1 MNTQKSKEGT
11 FSPLEI
17 ETKMNRWTHTIAY
30 VFMPSVFLRQRTRI
44 PSSLP
49 NSVTA
54 RITLCRHIFYLA
66 SFLLLPVLRKIPTP
80 SHGAMATTD
89 DSSVAYTTPVFSPSN
104 LLLYGTLIFTSLTK
118 SCSTQLNPPTNS
130 YNSFQLIGITQTGLN
145 ELFTGYTH
153 LL

>member
-1 MNTQKSKEGT
+1 
-11 FSPLEI
+11 
-17 ETKMNRWTHTIAY
+17 
-30 VFMPSVFLRQRTRI
+30 MPSVFLRQRTRI

-54 RITLCRHIFYLA
+54 RITYNLCVSDIFFIWHLFYTTT
-66 SFLLLPVLRKIPTP
+66 RTTKIPTP

-89 DSSVAYTTPVFSPSN
+89 DSSVAYATPVFSPSKS
-104 LLLYGTLIFTSLTK
+104 LAIRYTHLYIPYK
-118 SCSTQLNPPTNS
+118 PCSTQLNPPTNS

-145 ELFTGYTH
+145 ELFTGNTH

>member
-1 MNTQKSKEGT
+1 
-11 FSPLEI
+11 
-17 ETKMNRWTHTIAY
+17 
-30 VFMPSVFLRQRTRI
+30 MPSVFLRQRTRI

-54 RITLCRHIFYLA
+54 RITFVCPTYFLFGIF
-66 SFLLLPVLRKIPTP
+66 FILLPVLRKIPTP

-89 DSSVAYTTPVFSPSN
+89 DSSVAYATPVFSPSKS
-104 LLLYGTLIFTSLTK
+104 LAIRYTHLYIPYK
-118 SCSTQLNPPTNS
+118 PCSTQLNPPTNS

-145 ELFTGYTH
+145 ELFTGNTH